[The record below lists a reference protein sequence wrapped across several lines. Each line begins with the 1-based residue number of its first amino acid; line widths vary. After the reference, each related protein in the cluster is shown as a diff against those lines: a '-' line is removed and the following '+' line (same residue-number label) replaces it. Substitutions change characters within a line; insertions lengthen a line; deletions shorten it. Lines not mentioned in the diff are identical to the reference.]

1 MISIIVPVYNSEK
14 YLERCINS
22 ILNQTYADFELV
34 LINDGSIDNSGRICD
49 SFAKKDSRIK
59 TIHQT
64 NKGQAEAR
72 NRGVIESS
80 GEWLCFVDSDDCINP
95 WYLEYL
101 YRAVLEN
108 DVNISACGF
117 IEADCIKESF
127 FEKQEYFSV
136 CYKINDGNTVI
147 LQKKHSNTYWTVWGK
162 LILRSIVCDNLFKTG
177 KIYED
182 NEVAPKWL
190 YESKKIAVIDLPLY
204 FYTINESGTTKN
216 SFSEKKLDLLWALE
230 EQIKFLDSIS
240 FSNTK
245 MEIVILYMNSSISLS
260 KSIEKELGMKK
271 KSKQILSNSKR
282 VVREYIS
289 KEKLSRKEK
298 ETVFQFLHPKMSKLM
313 KILRW

>member
-22 ILNQTYADFELV
+22 ILNQTYTDFELV
-34 LINDGSIDNSGRICD
+34 LINDGSIDDSGRICD

-72 NRGVIESS
+72 NRGIFESS

-127 FEKQEYFSV
+127 FEKQEYLSV
-136 CYKINDGNTVI
+136 CYEINDENTVI
-147 LQKKHSNTYWTVWGK
+147 LQKKHSNTYWTVCGK

-230 EQIKFLDSIS
+230 EQIKFLNSIS

-260 KSIEKELGMKK
+260 KSIEKELGIKK